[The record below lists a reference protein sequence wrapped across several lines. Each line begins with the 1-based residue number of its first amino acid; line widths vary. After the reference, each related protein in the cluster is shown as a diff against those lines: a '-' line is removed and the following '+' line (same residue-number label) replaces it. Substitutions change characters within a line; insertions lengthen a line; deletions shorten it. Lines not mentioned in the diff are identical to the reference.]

1 MVNRQK
7 PEEMG
12 LGDVVRELD
21 FISQLRT
28 LIIIGT
34 EVFPTGI
41 LKLSKNFPSYSD
53 NIELIQRQNDLYAE
67 LNRKDKEYAKRG
79 HQHLLR

>member
-12 LGDVVRELD
+12 LGDIVRELD
-21 FISQLRT
+21 FISQIRT
-28 LIIIGT
+28 LIMIGR

-41 LKLSKNFPSYSD
+41 LGLSENFPSYGD
-53 NIELIQRQNDLYAE
+53 KVELTKRQNYLYAE
-67 LNRKDKEYAKRG
+67 LNRKDRAYLKRT
-79 HQHLLR
+79 